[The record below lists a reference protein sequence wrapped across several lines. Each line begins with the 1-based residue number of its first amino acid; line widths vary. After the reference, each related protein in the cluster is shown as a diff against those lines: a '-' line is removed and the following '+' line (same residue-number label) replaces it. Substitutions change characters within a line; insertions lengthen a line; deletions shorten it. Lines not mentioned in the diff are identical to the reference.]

1 MKNNFIFQ
9 NSIFCFFIALI
20 NALLFS
26 YIRLNLETPPYLVL
40 KLLIIIFSILFL
52 PNFFLRIF
60 KEKNEKITKSF
71 YLIFSL
77 FILSTIILTL
87 LFNNTNSFMIAYYFF
102 GVICLY
108 ELIYSLIKLKKKIN
122 IKYIIYYFFILLLIS
137 FYYFTTIT
145 NSNLTSVFS
154 PEEALLGILN
164 HDTNFHAAIS
174 HNIQNFREISLGLD
188 GFFKI
193 NYHYFYHLL
202 IAALGLTLSVE
213 PLWIMSA
220 IQYILFIPLL
230 IFFINYS
237 AAFLGGFKENFLFY
251 TTLSFTLL
259 VLSENIFTYRF
270 SYFDSVTLPLS
281 LIAIV
286 ASLPVVHLFNNSNSS
301 KQKILIGIFLILFS
315 IFIFSNKVSSGLLY
329 ILFISWIFLRNYK
342 ISKEL
347 IFFAIITLVVFIF
360 NFLNFLPM
368 PDDYLGYDGNI
379 FSLFFIFKVYG
390 QFTFFS
396 PYLFVIAYLIL
407 IKFKFKLNNSKNFY
421 IAESLIIVSFVSL
434 LFVLLGVPQ
443 DSGVGFF
450 VYVPLIISITL
461 LVSNLSL
468 KDFLSI
474 YYKNK
479 SQTMSLKKSICFFLI
494 AIFALIVID
503 KAIYFTPQK
512 DIIKKIVNT
521 NDKFSKN
528 ILLKNIRASD
538 YVRKNIL
545 EKKTIFDKNFQIF
558 LNDSYYNQIRKLAKN
573 IKKNS
578 NVGFFVPPTN
588 DIIWNLRDEN
598 ILKYTRCNN
607 TLHIVPSLTGYPTIL
622 GAHPL
627 IYNCPKEAYT
637 NNYLKNNNS
646 KIISNKK
653 LCNRARRMDL
663 SIIYILDNENLN
675 LKYNIV
681 HCE

>member
-9 NSIFCFFIALI
+9 NSIFCFFIALT

-26 YIRLNLETPPYLVL
+26 YIRLNLETPPYLAL

-60 KEKNEKITKSF
+60 KKKNEKITKSF

-77 FILSTIILTL
+77 FVLSIVICTL
-87 LFNNTNSFMIAYYFF
+87 LFKNSNSFMIVYYFF
-102 GVICLY
+102 GLICLY
-108 ELIYSLIKLKKKIN
+108 ELIYSFMKLKKKIN
-122 IKYIIYYFFILLLIS
+122 LKHIIYYFFILFLIS
-137 FYYFTTIT
+137 AFYF
-145 NSNLTSVFS
+145 TSVFS

-164 HDTNFHAAIS
+164 RDTNFHAAIS

-202 IAALGLTLSVE
+202 VAALGLTLTAE

-230 IFFINYS
+230 IFSINYS

-251 TTLSFTLL
+251 TTLSFALL
-259 VLSENIFTYRF
+259 TLSENIFTYRF

-281 LIAIV
+281 LVGIIAT
-286 ASLPVVHLFNNSNSS
+286 LPVINLFNNSNFN
-301 KQKILIGIFLILFS
+301 KQKILIGFFLILFS

-329 ILFISWIFLRNYK
+329 LLFIGWIFLRNYK

-347 IFFAIITLVVFIF
+347 IFFGIIAFAVFIF
-360 NFLNFLPM
+360 NFLNFSPM

-379 FSLFFIFKVYG
+379 FNLFFIFKVYG

-396 PYLFVIAYLIL
+396 PYFFIIAYLIL
-407 IKFKFKLNNSKNFY
+407 IKFKFKLNNSKDFY
-421 IAESLIIVSFVSL
+421 IVESLLIISLASL
-434 LFVLLGVPQ
+434 LFVLLGIPQ

-450 VYVPLIISITL
+450 TYVPLIICITL
-461 LVSNLSL
+461 LASKLFL
-468 KDFLSI
+468 KDFLYI
-474 YYKNK
+474 YSKNNG
-479 SQTMSLKKSICFFLI
+479 QTMSLNKSICFFLV
-494 AIFALIVID
+494 AMFALIVID
-503 KAIYFTPQK
+503 KAIYLKPQK
-512 DIIKKIVNT
+512 NILKKIVNT

-528 ILLKNIRASD
+528 ILLEDLRASD
-538 YVRKNIL
+538 YIKKNVL
-545 EKKTIFDKNFQIF
+545 EKKTIFDKNFKNY
-558 LNDSYYNQIRKLAKN
+558 LDNSYYNQIRKLSKSIN
-573 IKKNS
+573 KNS

-588 DIIWNLRDEN
+588 EVIWNLNDKN
-598 ILKYTRCNN
+598 ILKYTRCNE

-627 IYNCPKEAYT
+627 IYNCPKESYT
-637 NNYLKNNNS
+637 NNYLKHNNS

-653 LCNRARRMDL
+653 LCIRARKLDL

>member
-1 MKNNFIFQ
+1 MNLFIFK
-9 NSIFCFFIALI
+9 NSIFCFFIALV
-20 NALLFS
+20 NASIFS
-26 YIRLNLETPPYLVL
+26 YLRLNLETPPYLVL

-60 KEKNEKITKSF
+60 KKKNEKITKSF

-77 FILSTIILTL
+77 FVLSIVICTL
-87 LFNNTNSFMIAYYFF
+87 LFKNTNSFMIVYYFF
-102 GVICLY
+102 GLICLY
-108 ELIYSLIKLKKKIN
+108 ELIYSSMKLKKKIN
-122 IKYIIYYFFILLLIS
+122 LKYIIYYFFILFLIS
-137 FYYFTTIT
+137 VYYFTTIT

-193 NYHYFYHLL
+193 NYHYFFHLL
-202 IAALGLTLSVE
+202 VAALGLTLTAE

-230 IFFINYS
+230 IFSINYS
-237 AAFLGGFKENFLFY
+237 AAFLGGIKENFLFY
-251 TTLSFTLL
+251 TTLSFSLL
-259 VLSENIFTYRF
+259 TLSENIFTYRF

-286 ASLPVVHLFNNSNSS
+286 ASLPVIHLFNNSNSS

-329 ILFISWIFLRNYK
+329 LLFIGWIFLRNYK

-347 IFFAIITLVVFIF
+347 IFFGLIAFVVIIF
-360 NFLNFLPM
+360 NFLNFSPK
-368 PDDYLGYDGNI
+368 PDDYIGNDGNI
-379 FSLFFIFKVYG
+379 FNLFFIFKVYG

-407 IKFKFKLNNSKNFY
+407 IKFKFKLNNSKDFY
-421 IAESLIIVSFVSL
+421 IVESLLIISLASL

-443 DSGVGFF
+443 DSGVSYFT
-450 VYVPLIISITL
+450 YVPLIICITL
-461 LVSNLSL
+461 LVSKLFL
-468 KDFLSI
+468 KDFLYICS
-474 YYKNK
+474 KNND
-479 SQTMSLKKSICFFLI
+479 QIMSLNKSICFFLI

-503 KAIYFTPQK
+503 KAIYLKPQK
-512 DIIKKIVNT
+512 NILKKIVNT
-521 NDKFSKN
+521 NDKFSEN
-528 ILLKNIRASD
+528 ILLENLSASD
-538 YVRKNIL
+538 YIKKNVL
-545 EKKTIFDKNFQIF
+545 EEKTIFDKNFKNY
-558 LNDSYYNQIRKLAKN
+558 LDNSYYSQIRKLSKS
-573 IKKNS
+573 IDKKS

-588 DIIWNLRDEN
+588 KIIWNLEDKN
-598 ILKYTRCNN
+598 VHKYTRCNG

-627 IYNCPKEAYT
+627 IYDCPKEAYT
-637 NNYLKNNNS
+637 NNYLQDNNS
-646 KIISNKK
+646 KIISNKE
-653 LCNRARRMDL
+653 LCDRAGRINL
-663 SIIYILDNENLN
+663 SVIYILDNENLN
-675 LKYNIV
+675 LRYRTIY
-681 HCE
+681 CE